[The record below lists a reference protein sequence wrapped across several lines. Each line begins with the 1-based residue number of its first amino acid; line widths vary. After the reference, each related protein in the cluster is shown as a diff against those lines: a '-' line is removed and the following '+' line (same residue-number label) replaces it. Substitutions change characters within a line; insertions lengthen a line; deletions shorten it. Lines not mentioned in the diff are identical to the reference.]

1 MYQNYKPVH
10 SDFIIHWTG
19 KDIDSEYDN
28 EWIRNHTSLTNAIST
43 VKYIQRLKNI
53 LKYGLW
59 MIENHDDEYIKT
71 KYGKIKPPLHSRTC
85 FTELKLS
92 MARSHAAEF
101 GRLGIGFK
109 RFFLFNRIG
118 APMIYFSEHC
128 YNWFQPPLFDNRCT
142 SDEDYYTCFF
152 KPMSLKTEDTTLQYK
167 FFDESEWRIIY
178 SDNIKS
184 KLAKIGLGNI
194 NSHFIN
200 FEDIKEKEFIDYCNN
215 SKIKPKFLIPVKDR
229 WFAMIIYPSIEV
241 KVKAQADNEI
251 KDLINSFK
259 KLYEPHL
266 EKNTKVKNP
275 APWEFYNYPI
285 EIDLDTCRNF

>member
-19 KDIDSEYDN
+19 KDIDLEYDN
-28 EWIRNHTSLTNAIST
+28 KWTRNHSSSTNAIST
-43 VKYIQRLKNI
+43 QKYLQRLKNI

-59 MIENHDDEYIKT
+59 MTENHDDEYIKT
-71 KYGKIKPPLHSRTC
+71 YKGEIKCPIHSRTC

-109 RFFLFNRIG
+109 RFFLFDRIG
-118 APMIYFSEHC
+118 APMLYFSEHRW
-128 YNWFQPPLFDNRCT
+128 NWFQPPLFDNHNI
-142 SDEDYYTCFF
+142 SNDDYYTCFF
-152 KPMSLKTEDTTLQYK
+152 KSMTQKANDSTLQYK

-178 SDNIKS
+178 SNSIKN
-184 KLAKIGLGNI
+184 KLVKIGLDHI

-200 FEDIKEKEFIDYCNN
+200 FEDIKEPEFIDYCND
-215 SKIKPKFLIPVKDR
+215 SKIKPKFLIPVQDK

-241 KVKAQADNEI
+241 KVKAQSDNDI
-251 KDLINSFK
+251 KNLINSFK
-259 KLYEPHL
+259 KLYESNMD
-266 EKNTKVKNP
+266 KYTNVNKP
-275 APWEFYNYPI
+275 APWEPFNYPI